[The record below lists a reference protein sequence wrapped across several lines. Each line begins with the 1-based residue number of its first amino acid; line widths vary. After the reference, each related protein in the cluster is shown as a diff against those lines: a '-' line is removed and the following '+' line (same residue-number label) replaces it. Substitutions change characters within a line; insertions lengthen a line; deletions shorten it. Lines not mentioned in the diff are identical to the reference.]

1 MALTEQKK
9 TEDGKKIELVC
20 EVSAADFEKAVQRA
34 YVRENKKIALPGFRK
49 GKAPRH
55 IIERMYGQGFFYEDA
70 ANDLLPD
77 LYEDALN
84 NTEAEVIGQPE
95 VVLEKLSKE
104 EGMLVRFV
112 CELRPELT
120 VKKYKGITA
129 PKAENTVSDEDID
142 RELSALQD
150 RNSRMVAVE
159 DRAAADGDTV
169 RIDFEGFMDGKA
181 FDGGKAENSPLLL
194 GSHSFIDTFEEQIV
208 GHNIGDEFDVN
219 VTFPEQY
226 GEPSLAGKPAV
237 FKVKLNE
244 IHSKELPELDDEFAK
259 DVSEFDTLDE
269 LKADIRKNLTEQADK
284 RANADFENALMEKIL
299 DSMEG
304 EIPAVLIEER
314 IDDQVREF
322 AYNMSAQGLGL
333 DMYLKFTG
341 STPEALRESMRES
354 ATKQVKTR
362 LALEA
367 IARAEGFEVTDEEI
381 DAEYQ
386 RYADDYNMDKAKVME
401 MVPVKSMRKDLAC
414 SKALDLVRTS
424 GKVSKAKKAA
434 KKDEE

>member
-1 MALTEQKK
+1 
-9 TEDGKKIELVC
+9 
-20 EVSAADFEKAVQRA
+20 
-34 YVRENKKIALPGFRK
+34 
-49 GKAPRH
+49 
-55 IIERMYGQGFFYEDA
+55 
-70 ANDLLPD
+70 
-77 LYEDALN
+77 
-84 NTEAEVIGQPE
+84 
-95 VVLEKLSKE
+95 
-104 EGMLVRFV
+104 
-112 CELRPELT
+112 
-120 VKKYKGITA
+120 
-129 PKAENTVSDEDID
+129 
-142 RELSALQD
+142 
-150 RNSRMVAVE
+150 
-159 DRAAADGDTV
+159 
-169 RIDFEGFMDGKA
+169 
-181 FDGGKAENSPLLL
+181 
-194 GSHSFIDTFEEQIV
+194 
-208 GHNIGDEFDVN
+208 N

-284 RANADFENALMEKIL
+284 RANADFENALMEKIV

>member
-34 YVRENKKIALPGFRK
+34 YVRENKKIAIPGFRK

-55 IIERMYGQGFFYEDA
+55 IIERMYGVGFFYDDA
-70 ANDLLPD
+70 VNDLLPGMYD
-77 LYEDALN
+77 DALAAID
-84 NTEAEVIGQPE
+84 EEVIGQPE
-95 VVLEKLSKE
+95 VALEKCSKE
-104 EGMLVRFV
+104 EGMVVRFT

-129 PKAENTVSDEDID
+129 AKAENTVSDEQVQN
-142 RELSALQD
+142 ELSQLQE
-150 RNSRMVAVE
+150 RNARMVSVE
-159 DRAAADGDTV
+159 DRAAEDGDTV

-226 GEPSLAGKPAV
+226 GEPTLAGKPAV

-244 IHSKELPELDDEFAK
+244 IHRKELPELDDEFAK

-269 LKADIRKNLTEQADK
+269 LKADILSHLTEAAEK
-284 RANADFENALMEKIL
+284 RADAEFENALMEKIV

-314 IDDQVREF
+314 IDDNVREF

-333 DMYLKFTG
+333 DTYLKFTG
-341 STPEALRESMRES
+341 STPESLRESMRET
-354 ATKQVKTR
+354 ATKHVKTR

-367 IARAEGFEVTDEEI
+367 IVRAEGIEVSDEEI

-386 RYADDYNMDKAKVME
+386 RYADDYNMDKARVME

-414 SKALDLVRTS
+414 SKALDVVRTS
-424 GKVSKAKKAA
+424 GKVSKAKKST

>member
-284 RANADFENALMEKIL
+284 RANADFENALMEKIV